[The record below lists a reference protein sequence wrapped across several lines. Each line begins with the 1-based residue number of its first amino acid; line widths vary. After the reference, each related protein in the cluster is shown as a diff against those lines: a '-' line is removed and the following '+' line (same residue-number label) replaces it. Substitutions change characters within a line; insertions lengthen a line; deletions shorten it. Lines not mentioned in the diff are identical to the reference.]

1 MKSSTTVAASTMSR
15 RWTLVAVVLG
25 SASVF
30 LDSTVVNVALP
41 RIGRDLPATYVG
53 VLEGQSY
60 VYNAYLLTLSTLL
73 IPAGALGDHYGRRK
87 IFAIGLAGFALTSL
101 LCGLAPSMEALIV
114 ARILQGAA
122 GALLVPESLALIRA
136 NFEGED
142 QGRAIGTWA
151 ATSSATTLLGPLV
164 AGLLVDTLSWRV
176 AFLINLPLLAFAA
189 WALLE
194 HTPESRD
201 DDPKAHLDWLGAA
214 ISGVA
219 VGGLSFGTIYGQQR
233 AWHGTAEYIALALGA
248 AALVALPFELARSR
262 TPLVPLRLF
271 RSRDFTVVNLV
282 TFVVYGALY
291 VSGYYQTLFLQGVL
305 GYSAAAAGLAIL
317 PGSLLLALFSRR
329 MGQLSV
335 RYGVRTFLAA
345 GATVMAVGTLWLARA
360 PVGSAAWRLQPGHP
374 ASWIPSPG
382 YLVDILPSSLL
393 FGVGLALL
401 VAPLTSAL
409 MASAPAAN
417 AGVASAVN
425 NAISRVGPQLGG
437 ALVFIGVTALFRTR
451 VGDLRAS
458 PLNPP
463 PAGLSKNLV
472 NAASTDAFHLAAVF
486 CAALLLTGALLAWA
500 GLRTRPRPAP
510 A

>member
-1 MKSSTTVAASTMSR
+1 
-15 RWTLVAVVLG
+15 VAVVLG

-41 RIGRDLPATYVG
+41 RIGRDLPTTYVG

-60 VYNAYLLTLSTLL
+60 VYNAYLLTLSSLL

-87 IFAIGLAGFALTSL
+87 VFALGLAGFALTSL
-101 LCGLAPSMEALIV
+101 FCGVAPSMEALIV
-114 ARILQGAA
+114 ARVLQGAA

-136 NFEGED
+136 NFAGEE

-151 ATSSATTLLGPLV
+151 AASSATTLLGPLV

-189 WALLE
+189 WALLN

-201 DDPKAHLDWLGAA
+201 DDPKGHLDWLGAA
-214 ISGVA
+214 IAGLA
-219 VGGLSFGTIYGQQR
+219 VGGLSFGAIYGQQR
-233 AWHGTAEYIALALGA
+233 AWHGAAEYVALALGA
-248 AALVALPFELARSR
+248 AALIALPFELARSR

-271 RSRDFTVVNLV
+271 RSRDFTIVNLV

-305 GYSAAAAGLAIL
+305 GYTAAAAGLAML
-317 PGSLLLALFSRR
+317 PGSLLVALFSRR
-329 MGQLSV
+329 IGEMSV
-335 RYGVRTFLAA
+335 RYGVRLFLAG
-345 GATVMAVGTLWLARA
+345 GAAVMAAGIFWLARA
-360 PVGSAAWRLQPGHP
+360 PVGSRAWHLQPGRP
-374 ASWIPSPG
+374 GSWVPPSG
-382 YLVDILPSSLL
+382 YLVDILPASLL

-409 MASAPAAN
+409 MASAPAVN

-437 ALVFIGVTALFRTR
+437 ALVFIGVTALFRAR

-463 PAGLSKNLV
+463 PSGLSKALV
-472 NAASTDAFHLAAVF
+472 NSASTDAFHLAAVV
-486 CAALLLTGALLAWA
+486 CAVLLLSGAVMAWA
-500 GLRTRPRPAP
+500 GLRARPRPA
-510 A
+510 AA